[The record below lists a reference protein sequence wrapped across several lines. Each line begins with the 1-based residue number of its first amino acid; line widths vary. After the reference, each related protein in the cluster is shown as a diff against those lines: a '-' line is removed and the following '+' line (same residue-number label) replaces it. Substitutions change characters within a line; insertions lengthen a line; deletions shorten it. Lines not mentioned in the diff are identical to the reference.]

1 MKAPA
6 MQRRNFL
13 AASAAGAT
21 IAALPHAARA
31 QAADDKRQYLEWRT
45 YRLPGT
51 EKHALI
57 DDYLQQ
63 AAIPAWGRMG
73 LSPVGVFKEIAG
85 SGGLAPTASLQLL
98 LIYPTLDAFG
108 EGREALERDPEYRAA
123 AADYLAAAKD
133 DAAYQRIDSW
143 LMISFEGMP
152 APAAPAAKPRVFEL
166 RTYESHSEE
175 RARAKIDMF
184 NSGEIPIF
192 RACGFETVF
201 FGEGLVGAGLPH
213 LKYMLAAPDMAANE
227 AGWQKFVAHPDWLA
241 MRDLPEYKDTVSNI
255 QKLYLEPTPYSQI

>member
-1 MKAPA
+1 MK
-6 MQRRNFL
+6 RRDFL
-13 AASAAGAT
+13 AASAVAT
-21 IAALPHAARA
+21 TAAAFPLAARA
-31 QAADDKRQYLEWRT
+31 QAAADERQYCEWRT
-45 YRLPGT
+45 YRLGGA
-51 EKHALI
+51 EQHALLEE
-57 DDYLQQ
+57 YLQA

-73 LSPVGVFKEIAG
+73 LGPVGAFKEIAG
-85 SGGLAPTASLQLL
+85 PGGSAPTASVHLL
-98 LIYPTLDAFG
+98 LVYPTLAAFAAA
-108 EGREALERDPEYRAA
+108 RETLERDPDYRANSVDYFA
-123 AADYLAAAKD
+123 ATQD
-133 DAAYQRIDSW
+133 DPAFQRIDSW

-166 RTYESHSEE
+166 RTYESHNED
-175 RARAKIDMF
+175 RARAKINMF

-201 FGEGLVGAGLPH
+201 FGEGLVGANLPH

-255 QKLYLEPTPYSQI
+255 QKLYLEPTAYSQI